1 MCRPHQGC
9 PAHRQGEGMR
19 DLWSDPAMMIRLW
32 SDSAIMIKIW
42 SDPAIMIRL
51 WSDPAMEKWRLKSIE
66 EEKSEDSEKKSIEE
80 DKNED
85 WKVLNK

>member
-19 DLWSDPAMMIRLW
+19 DL
-32 SDSAIMIKIW
+32 W